1 MIRSL
6 LLSILVLVVLASN
19 MQEADALAAIVRRV
33 RTGIFG
39 IGRRSSGPKP
49 AAASFVRP
57 STPLAP
63 PSPTRDIAASF
74 DTSFADSLRKD
85 MTELVYER
93 SMERLHV
100 N

>member
-1 MIRSL
+1 MIRSTL
-6 LLSILVLVVLASN
+6 LFVLCMIVLASN

-39 IGRRSSGPKP
+39 IGRREPKP
-49 AAASFVRP
+49 APASFVRP
-57 STPLAP
+57 VIAPLAP
-63 PSPTRDIAASF
+63 PSPPKDMVASF

-93 SMERLHV
+93 SMARLHV

>member
-1 MIRSL
+1 MRSIV
-6 LLSILVLVVLASN
+6 LSVLCVLVLASN
-19 MQEADALAAIVRRV
+19 MQEAEAFAVSTVGILQRVLSRGRSKPVAA
-33 RTGIFG
+33 
-39 IGRRSSGPKP
+39 P
-49 AAASFVRP
+49 
-57 STPLAP
+57 PLAP
-63 PSPTRDIAASF
+63 PKDIAASF